1 MEPKAPRLPGSMF
14 RNFIT
19 WIIMMFNKSKFFTVF
34 AAAVL
39 LLSLTAFSACKGK
52 GSDNLDTLDSD
63 SSYAF
68 GMLMSNQLQGQ
79 FGVYGLGFDYKAF
92 ADGFKD
98 YNEGKETR
106 ITQEKAI
113 ELINALFTRM
123 QASEDEKIWLEG
135 TKNREEGEA
144 YLTANAARS
153 GVITTASGLQYEV
166 VKQGSGAKPS
176 PDDSVR
182 VHYEGTLI
190 DGTVFDSSYAR
201 NQPSEFTVNYVIP
214 GWIEGLQLMNEG
226 STYRFVIP
234 SDLAYG
240 PNGSGPIPPNAT
252 LIFTVELISVMKEI
266 KE

>member
-1 MEPKAPRLPGSMF
+1 MY
-14 RNFIT
+14 
-19 WIIMMFNKSKFFTVF
+19 NKRKFFTVF
-34 AAAVL
+34 SALVL
-39 LLSLTAFSACKGK
+39 FLSLAAFLSCKGK
-52 GSDNLDTLDSD
+52 GDDNPDALDSD

-79 FGVYGLGFDYKAF
+79 FGIYGLGFDYKAF
-92 ADGFKD
+92 TDGFKD

-113 ELINALFTRM
+113 ELISTFFTRM
-123 QASEDEKIWLEG
+123 QAAEEEKIWLEG

-144 YLTANAARS
+144 YLAANAARS

-166 VKQGSGAKPS
+166 IKQGSGAKPG

-190 DGTVFDSSYAR
+190 DGTVFDSSYSR
-201 NQPSEFTVNYVIP
+201 SQPIEFTLSYVIP

-234 SDLAYG
+234 YDLAYG

-252 LIFTVELISVMKEI
+252 LIFTIELVSVIEEI

>member
-1 MEPKAPRLPGSMF
+1 MH
-14 RNFIT
+14 
-19 WIIMMFNKSKFFTVF
+19 NKSKFFTLF
-34 AAAVL
+34 AAAIL
-39 LLSLTAFSACKGK
+39 LLSLTALSACKGK
-52 GSDNLDTLDSD
+52 GGENPDALDRD

-79 FGVYGLGFDYKAF
+79 FGIYGLAFDYQAF
-92 ADGFKD
+92 ADGFRD

-106 ITQEKAI
+106 ITQDKAI
-113 ELINALFTRM
+113 ELINTAFTKM
-123 QASEDEKIWLEG
+123 QAAEDEKTWLEG

-144 YLTANAARS
+144 YLAANAARS

-166 VKQGSGAKPS
+166 VKQGSGAKPG

-201 NQPSEFTVNYVIP
+201 SQPTEFTVNYVIP

-252 LIFTVELISVMKEI
+252 LIFTVELISVLKEI